1 MRLLVDNDNK
11 DLYLNFFKSDLLIF
25 LLMATTYNYGSN
37 QKNEFYIMNT
47 FTKPTIPDF
56 YKFYELNE
64 KEINFINENIIL

>member
-1 MRLLVDNDNK
+1 M
-11 DLYLNFFKSDLLIF
+11 S
-25 LLMATTYNYGSN
+25 TTYNYGAN

-47 FTKPTIPDF
+47 FTKPTISDF